1 VKCEKALE
9 LVEEYIMGELDPE
22 TRLMLEK
29 HLQECSSCNK
39 EYVETEEVV
48 RGLQNIKNQIT
59 IKDDIL
65 IISKMSEK
73 SRRWEKV
80 LPSVAAAV
88 FFAMFLFTSSVI
100 AFPTFAST
108 VVPGA
113 PVVKQLLEAKN
124 SYNTVMQENQE
135 IKKLNEQIEE
145 ENKRLKMSIKEIG
158 GNSILEVQTSEGIG
172 EEDNGK
178 IQNLVIAFIKAEYMG
193 DIEKIKAMCT
203 DGFKVQV
210 DEMKEI
216 FLKDKSDIV
225 FTQISNV
232 SMNGDLYLVNVRLS
246 DSNDLASYQMNFE
259 LVKINHEFYVSYVGN
274 DA

>member
-1 VKCEKALE
+1 MKCEKALE
-9 LVEEYIMGELDPE
+9 LVEEYIMGELDSE
-22 TRLMLEK
+22 TRFMLEK
-29 HLQECSSCNK
+29 HLQECSACNK
-39 EYVETEEVV
+39 EYVETEEVI
-48 RGLQNIKNQIT
+48 RGLQNIKNPIA
-59 IKDDIL
+59 IKEDIL
-65 IISKMSEK
+65 IMSKMSEK
-73 SRRWEKV
+73 PRRWKKV
-80 LPSVAAAV
+80 LPSITAAV
-88 FFAMFLFTSSVI
+88 FFTMFLFTSSVI
-100 AFPTFAST
+100 AFPTFSLA

-124 SYNTVMQENQE
+124 SYNTIMQENQE
-135 IKKLNEQIEE
+135 INKLNEQIEE

-172 EEDNGK
+172 EDDNNK
-178 IQNLVIAFIKAEYMG
+178 IQNLVIDFIKAEYMG

-203 DGFKVQV
+203 DEFKVQV

-216 FLKDKSDIV
+216 ALKDKSDVV

-246 DSNDLASYQMNFE
+246 DTNDLVNYQMNFE

>member
-1 VKCEKALE
+1 MKCEKALE

-65 IISKMSEK
+65 IMSKMSER

-172 EEDNGK
+172 EEDNSK
-178 IQNLVIAFIKAEYMG
+178 IQNLVIDFIKAEYMG

-203 DGFKVQV
+203 EEFKVQV

-232 SMNGDLYLVNVRLS
+232 SVNGDLYLVNVRLS

>member
-1 VKCEKALE
+1 MKCEKALE

>member
-65 IISKMSEK
+65 IMSKMSEK

>member
-1 VKCEKALE
+1 MKCEKALE

-65 IISKMSEK
+65 IMSKMSEK